1 MQISIEWIKEF
12 LEIPTV
18 LNSYFENA
26 KDVMSKVTLRTAE
39 VEEFS
44 EVNQILGQVR
54 VVEIV
59 EIKKHPQADNLNLV
73 SFKGKGGNFKEGE
86 IKEVVCGAPNVRV
99 GLKVPYAPIGTKFPD
114 GLLLTPKKIRGV
126 VSEGMLCSA
135 KELGLGEN
143 QSGLMDVEEVYRNLT
158 QGDGNE
164 LIGKT
169 ISEILKVSTDTILT
183 VDNKSLTHR
192 PDLWGHYGFSREFAC
207 IYDVKLKNPFDD
219 NWKNNWLKK
228 INDETSKY
236 LLQKNPLT
244 PIEVELK
251 GESAAI
257 IYWGITID
265 NIKVGLTPQWIKNR
279 LEKVGLRSINSM
291 VDISNYV
298 MLEMGIPTHIFDYEK
313 IAQKKLTIE
322 KVQSTGQMLKT
333 LDGLERAL
341 DLDDTII
348 RDEIGPLVLAGIM
361 GGQRAEVDE
370 NTTRI
375 FIESANWKST
385 PIRKTST
392 RLGLRTDA
400 SARYEKTLDSNLFLT
415 AILRIVELVQL
426 LNPDAKIV
434 GPIKGGFSSNLEGK
448 FLPQDNFV
456 IETSFETFR
465 KRLGHNV
472 ENAEIKR
479 IFETLGF
486 KVNPVHGSESRISVK
501 VPTFR
506 SSKDIQGEADLVEEI
521 GRMVGY
527 DNITDITPMSEM
539 KVTRLD
545 EGKKIERL
553 MADFLVQSCQCLE
566 VMTYPLVGEK
576 ILKKTYFNGTNLIL
590 KNALSVDHDRMRPSL
605 IPNFIDCASL
615 NVKNFDEFRLFELGR
630 IYQDSTN
637 SNSNSNSN
645 GKLEADPFSKEIN
658 QLGLMYY
665 SRDKS
670 VIMDL
675 INDTDKLL
683 GFLNCPYE
691 ILPDALGINPFFKDD
706 WPGKH
711 PTEIQ
716 LIKIKGTIQGVIF
729 SFHPFLLKD
738 FKINGNLSMMILNRD
753 ILSIIEKK
761 SYKPL
766 PKFPESIFDCTVVLE
781 TKKPVGDI
789 LEVLKKNKKLKIN
802 ELKEFKIVDC
812 FYPEGNSAEK
822 FVTLRFI
829 YQDQNNTLSGEFLK
843 SMNDQ
848 VISILRDAGF
858 PLKV

>member
-1 MQISIEWIKEF
+1 M
-12 LEIPTV
+12 
-18 LNSYFENA
+18 
-26 KDVMSKVTLRTAE
+26 
-39 VEEFS
+39 
-44 EVNQILGQVR
+44 
-54 VVEIV
+54 
-59 EIKKHPQADNLNLV
+59 
-73 SFKGKGGNFKEGE
+73 
-86 IKEVVCGAPNVRV
+86 
-99 GLKVPYAPIGTKFPD
+99 
-114 GLLLTPKKIRGV
+114 
-126 VSEGMLCSA
+126 
-135 KELGLGEN
+135 
-143 QSGLMDVEEVYRNLT
+143 
-158 QGDGNE
+158 
-164 LIGKT
+164 
-169 ISEILKVSTDTILT
+169 
-183 VDNKSLTHR
+183 
-192 PDLWGHYGFSREFAC
+192 
-207 IYDVKLKNPFDD
+207 
-219 NWKNNWLKK
+219 
-228 INDETSKY
+228 
-236 LLQKNPLT
+236 
-244 PIEVELK
+244 
-251 GESAAI
+251 
-257 IYWGITID
+257 
-265 NIKVGLTPQWIKNR
+265 
-279 LEKVGLRSINSM
+279 
-291 VDISNYV
+291 
-298 MLEMGIPTHIFDYEK
+298 
-313 IAQKKLTIE
+313 
-322 KVQSTGQMLKT
+322 
-333 LDGLERAL
+333 
-341 DLDDTII
+341 
-348 RDEIGPLVLAGIM
+348 
-361 GGQRAEVDE
+361 
-370 NTTRI
+370 
-375 FIESANWKST
+375 
-385 PIRKTST
+385 
-392 RLGLRTDA
+392 
-400 SARYEKTLDSNLFLT
+400 
-415 AILRIVELVQL
+415 
-426 LNPDAKIV
+426 
-434 GPIKGGFSSNLEGK
+434 
-448 FLPQDNFV
+448 
-456 IETSFETFR
+456 
-465 KRLGHNV
+465 
-472 ENAEIKR
+472 
-479 IFETLGF
+479 
-486 KVNPVHGSESRISVK
+486 K

-553 MADFLVQSCQCLE
+553 VADFLVQSCQCLE
-566 VMTYPLVGEK
+566 LMTYPLVGEK

-637 SNSNSNSN
+637 SNKYSN
-645 GKLEADPFSKEIN
+645 GKLESDTFSKEIN

-691 ILPDALGINPFFKDD
+691 ILPDASGINPFFKDD

-761 SYKPL
+761 NYKPL

-802 ELKEFKIVDC
+802 ELKEFKVVDS
-812 FYPEGNSAEK
+812 FYPDGNSTEK